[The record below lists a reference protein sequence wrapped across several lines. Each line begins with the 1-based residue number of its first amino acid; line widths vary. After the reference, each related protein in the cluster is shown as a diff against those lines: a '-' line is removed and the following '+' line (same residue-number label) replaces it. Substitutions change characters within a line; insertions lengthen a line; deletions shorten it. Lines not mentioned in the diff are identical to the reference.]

1 VAALDGGVAAM
12 TTDAPV
18 FEPEP
23 EDGAVATA
31 SGRNR
36 ATKKG
41 IRGSGIL
48 LLGRGISMGSNFLI
62 QVLIVRH
69 LSKSDYG
76 AFAYALSLSVAF
88 TTFIE
93 LGLDRSIT
101 RFLPIYD
108 ERGEP
113 RKVVGTLLMQLAT
126 VLTLGLSLVLVVIGL
141 RGWLT
146 GRLIDDSQATTL
158 LAILVLLAP
167 VQALDNMCQNLF
179 AVFARARAIFIRRHV
194 LNPALRLGV
203 VLLLLATGSGAAFL
217 AAGYVLAGVVGLVI
231 YGFLAV
237 KVLRQSGLGPHLS
250 PRAAEFPVR
259 EVLAFTFPLLASD
272 LLFTVMNT
280 SDAILLGSLDGTEAV
295 ASFRAIQ
302 PLAGANHLVF
312 ASFGVL
318 FTPLI
323 ARLFAR
329 RDEHAIDHM
338 YWSTAIWVT
347 VLSFPIFVVTF
358 ALARPLT
365 VTLLESRYASSATY
379 LAMVSFGYFID
390 SVLGF
395 NGLTLKALGKVRAV
409 VVLNL
414 AAGTLNV
421 VLNILLI
428 PRYGPLGAA
437 IGTTVTL
444 VVHNV
449 LKQVALART
458 TNIRLLEWRA
468 AKVYLLVAAATA
480 AVWLLDMALG
490 PPFLVALGIA
500 GLASVL
506 VLLGARHSLEA
517 GETFPELARVPLI
530 RRLVP
535 TGERA

>member
-1 VAALDGGVAAM
+1 M
-12 TTDAPV
+12 TIDAPV
-18 FEPEP
+18 VDPEP
-23 EDGAVATA
+23 EDGAVVTA
-31 SGRNR
+31 RRENR
-36 ATKKG
+36 TTKKG

-48 LLGRGISMGSNFLI
+48 LFGRGISMGSNFLI

-126 VLTLGLSLVLVVIGL
+126 VLTLGLSLVLVVVGL

-146 GRLIDDSQATTL
+146 GRLIDDPEATTL

-179 AVFARARAIFIRRHV
+179 AVYARARAIFFRRHI

-203 VLLLLATGSGAAFL
+203 VLLLLATGSGPTFL
-217 AAGYVLAGVVGLVI
+217 ASGYVLAGVVGLGI
-231 YGFLAV
+231 YGTFAV
-237 KVLRQSGLGPHLS
+237 KLLHQSGLGPHLS
-250 PRAAEFPVR
+250 LRAAEFPVR
-259 EVLAFTFPLLASD
+259 EVLGFTLPLLASD

-295 ASFRAIQ
+295 GAFRAIQ

-318 FTPLI
+318 FTPLV

-329 RDEHAIDHM
+329 RDEAAIDHM
-338 YWSTAIWVT
+338 YWSTALWVT
-347 VLSFPIFVVTF
+347 VLSFPVFVVTF

-365 VTLLESRYASSATY
+365 VTLLESRYASSASY
-379 LAMVSFGYFID
+379 LALLSFGFFVD

-395 NGLTLKALGKVRAV
+395 NGLTLKALGKVRAI

-414 AAGTLNV
+414 SAGTLNV
-421 VLNILLI
+421 VLNLLLI
-428 PRYGPLGAA
+428 PRYGPMGAA
-437 IGTTVTL
+437 IGTSTTL

-458 TNIRLLEWRA
+458 TSIRLLEWRA

-480 AVWLLDMALG
+480 AVWLLDVALS
-490 PPFLVALGIA
+490 PPFVVALLFA
-500 GLASVL
+500 AVASVV
-506 VLLGARHSLEA
+506 VLLGSRRSLEA
-517 GETFPELARVPLI
+517 GETFPELARLPLV

-535 TGERA
+535 SGGPT

>member
-1 VAALDGGVAAM
+1 M

-18 FEPEP
+18 FDPEP

-31 SGRNR
+31 PGRNR
-36 ATKKG
+36 TTKKG

-113 RKVVGTLLMQLAT
+113 RKVVGTIVMQLAT
-126 VLTLGLSLVLVVIGL
+126 VLTLGLSLVLVVVGL

-146 GRLIDDSQATTL
+146 GRLIEDPEAMTL
-158 LAILVLLAP
+158 LAILVVLAP
-167 VQALDNMCQNLF
+167 IQALDNMCQNIF
-179 AVFARARAIFIRRHV
+179 AVYARARAIFWRRHV
-194 LNPALRLGV
+194 LNPMLNLAVV
-203 VLLLLATGSGAAFL
+203 VLLLASGSGPAFL
-217 AAGYVLAGVVGLVI
+217 AAGYVLAGAFGFII
-231 YGFLAV
+231 YGSLAIQ
-237 KVLRQSGLGPHLS
+237 VLRHSGLGPFLS
-250 PRAAEFPVR
+250 PRNADYPFR
-259 EVLAFTFPLLASD
+259 EVLAFTVPLLASD
-272 LLFTVMNT
+272 FLFTLMNT
-280 SDAILLGSLDGTEAV
+280 SDAILLGRLDGTEAV

-312 ASFGVL
+312 ASFGIL
-318 FTPLI
+318 FTPLV
-323 ARLFAR
+323 ARLYAR
-329 RDEHAIDHM
+329 RDDAGIDHID
-338 YWSTAIWVT
+338 WSTAVWVT

-358 ALARPLT
+358 ALARP
-365 VTLLESRYASSATY
+365 VTIALLESRYASSATY
-379 LAMVSFGYFID
+379 LAMVSFGFFID
-390 SVLGF
+390 SILGF

-409 VVLNL
+409 VLLNVAAGVVNLGLNL
-414 AAGTLNV
+414 V
-421 VLNILLI
+421 LI

-437 IGTTVTL
+437 IGTSSTL
-444 VVHNV
+444 VAHNV
-449 LKQVALART
+449 LKQFALART
-458 TNIRLLEWRA
+458 TRIRFLEWRA
-468 AKVYLLVAAATA
+468 AKVYLVVAAATA
-480 AVWLLDMALG
+480 AVWLFEVVIG
-490 PPFLVALGIA
+490 PPLIVALMAA
-500 GLASVL
+500 GVASVL
-506 VLLGARHSLEA
+506 VLLVSRNSLEA
-517 GETFPELARVPLI
+517 GEVFPEVARLPLI

-535 TGERA
+535 ATRTA

>member
-1 VAALDGGVAAM
+1 VDAVDGGVAPM

-18 FEPEP
+18 FDGEP
-23 EDGAVATA
+23 EDGPVVTATR
-31 SGRNR
+31 RNR
-36 ATKKG
+36 STKKG

-48 LLGRGISMGSNFLI
+48 LFGRGISMGSNFLI

-113 RKVVGTLLMQLAT
+113 RKVVGTIFMQLAT
-126 VLTLGLSLVLVVIGL
+126 VASLGLSLVLVVVGL

-146 GRLIDDSQATTL
+146 GRLIDSPEATTL
-158 LAILVLLAP
+158 LAILVVLAP
-167 VQALDNMCQNLF
+167 IQALDNMCQNLF
-179 AVFARARAIFIRRHV
+179 AVYARPRAIFFRRHI

-203 VLLLLATGSGAAFL
+203 VLLLLASGSGPAFL
-217 AAGYVLAGVVGLVI
+217 AAGYVLAGVVGLGI
-231 YGFLAV
+231 YGVLA
-237 KVLRQSGLGPHLS
+237 LRMLRESGLGSLS
-250 PRAAEFPVR
+250 PRGADYPVR
-259 EVLAFTFPLLASD
+259 EVLAFTAPLLASD
-272 LLFTVMNT
+272 LLFTLMNT
-280 SDAILLGSLDGTEAV
+280 SDAILLGRLDGTEAV
-295 ASFRAIQ
+295 AAFRAIQ

-329 RDEHAIDHM
+329 RDEEGIDHM
-338 YWSTAIWVT
+338 YWSTALWVT

-358 ALARPLT
+358 ALARPVT
-365 VTLLESRYASSATY
+365 VALLEDRYASSATY
-379 LAMVSFGYFID
+379 LAMVSFGFFVD

-395 NGLTLKALGKVRAV
+395 NGLTLKALGKIRAV
-409 VVLNL
+409 VLLNVAAGVLNL
-414 AAGTLNV
+414 ALNLV
-421 VLNILLI
+421 LI

-437 IGTTVTL
+437 IGTTTTL

-458 TNIRLLEWRA
+458 TSIRLLEWRA
-468 AKVYLLVAAATA
+468 AKVYQVVAVATA
-480 AVWLLDMALG
+480 AVWLFEVVLG
-490 PPFLVALGIA
+490 PPLVVALAVA
-500 GLASVL
+500 GVASVL
-506 VLLGARHSLEA
+506 VLLASRHSLEA
-517 GETFPELARVPLI
+517 GETFPELARLPLI

-535 TGERA
+535 VGGPM

>member
-1 VAALDGGVAAM
+1 M

-18 FEPEP
+18 FDPEP

-31 SGRNR
+31 TRGNR

-48 LLGRGISMGSNFLI
+48 LVGRVISMGSKFLI

-113 RKVVGTLLMQLAT
+113 RKVVGTLFMQLAT
-126 VLTLGLSLVLVVIGL
+126 VVSLGFSLVLLVVGL

-146 GRLIDDSQATTL
+146 GRLIDSSEATTL
-158 LAILVLLAP
+158 LAILVVLAP
-167 VQALDNMCQNLF
+167 IQALDNMCQNLF
-179 AVFARARAIFIRRHV
+179 AVYARARAIFFRRHI

-203 VLLLLATGSGAAFL
+203 VILLLATGSGPAFL
-217 AAGYVLAGVVGLVI
+217 AVGYVLAGAVGLGI
-231 YGFLAV
+231 YGVLAV
-237 KVLRQSGLGPHLS
+237 GVLRESGLGPHLS
-250 PRAAEFPVR
+250 PRGADFPVR
-259 EVLAFTFPLLASD
+259 EVLAFTVPLLASD
-272 LLFTVMNT
+272 LLFTLMNT
-280 SDAILLGSLDGTEAV
+280 SDAILLGRLDGTEAV
-295 ASFRAIQ
+295 AAFRAIQ

-318 FTPLI
+318 FTPLV

-329 RDEHAIDHM
+329 RDEAGVDHI
-338 YWSTAIWVT
+338 YWSTALWVT

-358 ALARPLT
+358 ALARPVT
-365 VTLLESRYASSATY
+365 VTLLEERYASSSTY
-379 LAMVSFGYFID
+379 LALVSLGFFID

-395 NGLTLKALGKVRAV
+395 NGLTLKALGKLRAV
-409 VVLNL
+409 VLLNVGAGILNL
-414 AAGTLNV
+414 ALNLV
-421 VLNILLI
+421 LI
-428 PRYGPLGAA
+428 PRYGPMGAA
-437 IGTTVTL
+437 IGTSATL
-444 VVHNV
+444 VAHNI

-468 AKVYLLVAAATA
+468 AKVYLVVAAATA
-480 AVWLLDMALG
+480 AVWLFEVVMS
-490 PPFLVALGIA
+490 PPLLVALAVA
-500 GLASVL
+500 GVASLA
-506 VLLGARHSLEA
+506 VLLTSRSSLEA
-517 GETFPELARVPLI
+517 GEVFPELARLPLI
-530 RRLVP
+530 RRLLP
-535 TGERA
+535 TGGAS